1 MNFFNLCKHIRSR
14 SAPFWHLVTPLS
26 MLLIPSDSI
35 RNRGRIEMAKLKSM
49 TPDDWMILEFDIRRL
64 FDGAPI
70 DEEQLF
76 AGRSHEINKMLQTVM
91 ERSRHVVLF
100 GERGVGKT
108 SLSNIFWK
116 RFGKTLQSFIVAR
129 VQCGPHDDFSSIWVR
144 ALEELKAAG
153 VSKGRP
159 EYVGFE
165 TNFEI
170 ITPSQVRRELQKI
183 NPNAL
188 PIIILDEYDKI
199 SDNDAKILTAN
210 LIKELHDFAI
220 HTTVIVV
227 GVAEDISKLIYDH
240 ASIGRAVVGVPL
252 GRMSDGELR
261 EIIERR
267 LAQTR
272 IKFSEDAI
280 WTIIILS
287 RGLPFFTQTL
297 SKLAAIHAIESRR
310 LNVDNSDV
318 EVAMTTFVEDAS
330 VSFRDA
336 YRAATRTNQKSNL
349 QETLLACA
357 LAKCDDE
364 GFFKAT
370 DLVEPLSAIM
380 KDKRRI
386 AHFDKH
392 LRRFSSADGG
402 NILIKRGGERQQI
415 FRFSDPMMQPYVII
429 RGVQSGMI
437 DDNAKTLL
445 LQKAQWEMPI

>member
-1 MNFFNLCKHIRSR
+1 
-14 SAPFWHLVTPLS
+14 
-26 MLLIPSDSI
+26 
-35 RNRGRIEMAKLKSM
+35 MAK
-49 TPDDWMILEFDIRRL
+49 TPAKDAEDWLVLEFEIQRL

-70 DEEQLF
+70 DEEQMF
-76 AGRSHEINKMLQTVM
+76 AGRSSEVTKMLRTVF
-91 ERSRHVVLF
+91 ERARHVVLF

-116 RFGKTLQSFIVAR
+116 RYGRTLQSFVVAR

-153 VSKGRP
+153 EAKGKP
-159 EYVGFE
+159 EYVPFE
-165 TNFEI
+165 TGFDA
-170 ITPSQVRRELQKI
+170 ITPSQIRRELQKI
-183 NPNAL
+183 SPNAL
-188 PIIILDEYDKI
+188 PIIILDEYDKVV
-199 SDNDAKILTAN
+199 DAGAKTLTAN
-210 LIKELHDFAI
+210 LIKELYDFAV
-220 HTTVIVV
+220 HTTVILV
-227 GVAEDISKLIYDH
+227 GVADNISELVEDH
-240 ASIGRAVVGVPL
+240 ASINRALVDVPL
-252 GRMSDGELR
+252 GRMSEGELR
-261 EIIERR
+261 EIIEQR
-267 LAQTR
+267 LRQTR
-272 IKFSEDAI
+272 IKFSQDAI

-297 SKLAAIHAIESRR
+297 SKLAAINAIENRR

-318 EVAMTTFVEDAS
+318 EVAMTRFVEDTA
-330 VSFRDA
+330 VAFRDA

-380 KDKRRI
+380 KDRRRI

-392 LRRFSSADGG
+392 LRRFSSEDGG

-429 RGVQSGMI
+429 RGIQSGMI
-437 DDNAKTLL
+437 DESSKTLL
-445 LQKAQWEMPI
+445 LQKAQKELPI